1 MAAKYYLLLSD
12 VSATL
17 YLIQELYNRT
27 KSYHPL
33 HRNIKK
39 LKKKFLIFKLPSVCD
54 GSRISKWAKIIQES
68 PDHLSQNCV
77 SLLQVLM

>member
-39 LKKKFLIFKLPSVCD
+39 LKKKFFIF
-54 GSRISKWAKIIQES
+54 
-68 PDHLSQNCV
+68 
-77 SLLQVLM
+77 